1 MDQLGCWKF
10 EPNILSI
17 VSANSGQNL
26 SFKDKIE
33 TIKMTDSERQ
43 LYVNGFLFEYEDK
56 QLRLPLVVWNSKNPG
71 NWILDYK
78 KSVELWRKSSSIEAD
93 TPPFGLWKR
102 VDTCVTDALQC
113 WPENASTGIAPEFL
127 HGVGGWMNGKWREGF
142 LRKWKAAHNRQ
153 TLTADYPIQDIEL
166 INLEALPS
174 RIWNFVEVPCAIFPD
189 LNYLAQL
196 PNGLHYLPPERQL
209 SGYENK
215 ISHLQRSD
223 KKSVIF
229 PAGLDSYRYESSW
242 DYLPGAYFL
251 YADEDVLFYFDG
263 TAVRSVN
270 RWAFNLPSDMTE
282 SQCRLGLR
290 QKTHCDVKDKESL
303 PVNLFSGK
311 PRVLSL
317 APFSKFRDALID
329 GFLSW
334 TGTEHSPLDDPQH
347 LEKLAAKNVRNVPSL
362 ASSGLNLGAKDAISL
377 TGGYLAGMY
386 SHLFTQWASL
396 KPEPIFY
403 P

>member
-1 MDQLGCWKF
+1 MDQLGYWKF
-10 EPNILSI
+10 EPNTISI
-17 VSANSGQNL
+17 VSAKSGQRL

-33 TIKMTDSERQ
+33 TITMTDSER
-43 LYVNGFLFEYEDK
+43 LSYSNGFLFEYEDEE
-56 QLRLPLVVWNSKNPG
+56 LCLPLFVWNSKNPG
-71 NWILDYK
+71 NWVLDYK
-78 KSVELWRKSSSIEAD
+78 KSAELWRVSNHIEAD

-113 WPENASTGIAPEFL
+113 WPENALTGIAPGTL
-127 HGVGGWMNGKWREGF
+127 HGIGGWVNGKWRQGF
-142 LRKWKAAHNRQ
+142 LRQWKAAHNREI
-153 TLTADYPIQDIEL
+153 LSSDYPIQEIEL
-166 INLEALPS
+166 INLETQPAH
-174 RIWNFVEVPCAIFPD
+174 IWNFVEAPCAIFPD
-189 LNYLAQL
+189 LDYLAQL
-196 PNGLHYLPPERQL
+196 PNGLRYLPPERPL
-209 SGYENK
+209 SGYEKK

-229 PAGLDSYRYESSW
+229 PAGLDSYRYESSAE
-242 DYLPGAYFL
+242 YLPGAYFL

-263 TAVRSVN
+263 TAIKSVS
-270 RWAFNLPSDMTE
+270 RWAFKLPSNVTE
-282 SQCRLGLR
+282 RHCRLGLR
-290 QKTHCDVKDKESL
+290 QKTHCDVKERESL
-303 PVNLFSGK
+303 PANLFSGK

-317 APFSKFRDALID
+317 ALSTKFRDALID

-347 LEKLAAKNVRNVPSL
+347 LEKLAARNARNVPSL
-362 ASSGLNLGAKDAISL
+362 ENSGLDLGPRDAISI

-386 SHLFTQWASL
+386 SHRFSQWASL